1 MTRSRI
7 RRESTAARA
16 ACAVLLAACLLRPAI
31 ARAEPVEEFYR
42 GKQIVMLV
50 ASGVGGG
57 YDTYARVFARHVG
70 AHIPGNPAIVPK
82 NLPAAGGLAA
92 ANTLY
97 SVSAKDGLT
106 IAALTN
112 GVAMDPL
119 FGNPGARFDAQRF
132 NWIGSIGKLQNI
144 CATWFTSPIRTIE
157 AARSREVTVAA
168 AGPTSNTVI
177 VPNVL
182 NALAGTKFKV
192 VPGYEPGAGMNLAV
206 ERGEV
211 EGVCGL
217 SWSTIKASR
226 PDWILGDKLHVLVQ
240 MAFDRLPELPD
251 TPSALDLVSDAA
263 ARQVLEL
270 VLSRQ
275 EMGRPLAAPPGVPAE
290 RVAALRSAF
299 DATMRDPE
307 FLAEAERLRME
318 LDPLS
323 ADEIGRILAG
333 AYGAP
338 AEVVR
343 RAATLVQPPPG
354 ERENKFAR
362 ALGST
367 TALGSLK
374 RTRCRRQ
381 SRI

>member
-1 MTRSRI
+1 MTQGSVTG
-7 RRESTAARA
+7 SNTA
-16 ACAVLLAACLLRPAI
+16 ACAVCASFLAAVCVLSAPV
-31 ARAEPVEEFYR
+31 RAEPVEEFYR

-57 YDTYARVFARHVG
+57 YDTYARAFARHVG
-70 AHIPGNPAIVPK
+70 KYIPGNPAIVPK

-97 SVSAKDGLT
+97 SVSARDGLT

-132 NWIGSIGKLQNI
+132 NWLGSIGKLQNI
-144 CATWFTSPIRTIE
+144 CATWFASPIRTIE

-226 PDWILGDKLHVLVQ
+226 PDWIFGDKLHVLVQ
-240 MAFDRLPELPD
+240 MAFERLPELPD
-251 TPSALDLVSDAA
+251 VPSALDLVSDAA

-270 VLSRQ
+270 ILSRQ
-275 EMGRPLAAPPGVPAE
+275 EMGRPLAAPPGVATE
-290 RVAALRSAF
+290 RVAALRAAF
-299 DATMRDPE
+299 DATMRDGE
-307 FLAEAERLRME
+307 FLAEAQRFRME
-318 LDPLS
+318 LDPLT
-323 ADEIGRILAG
+323 ADQIGRILAR

-343 RAATLVQPPPG
+343 RAAALVQPPGRKG
-354 ERENKFAR
+354 E
-362 ALGST
+362 
-367 TALGSLK
+367 
-374 RTRCRRQ
+374 
-381 SRI
+381 